1 MHTQPER
8 TGDKGIQLICQ
19 FEGLKLERYRDAV
32 GLWTI
37 GYGHLILKEE
47 MEKLT
52 KITTGE
58 AKDLLRKDLKRTE
71 DGVKKLLNQPAT
83 QAQFDALVSF
93 AFNLGVGNLKKST
106 LLKKFNAG
114 DVQGAA
120 LQFKSWNKA
129 GGKVLAGL
137 TRRREA
143 EMVISWLNLEVNMT
157 SSVALKK

>member
-1 MHTQPER
+1 MQKQPER
-8 TGDKGIQLICQ
+8 TGEKGVQLICQ
-19 FEGLKLERYRDAV
+19 FEGLKLDRYRDAV

-37 GYGHLILKEE
+37 DYGHLILKGE
-47 MEKLT
+47 MEKLI

-58 AKDLLRKDLKRTE
+58 AKQLLRNDLKRTE
-71 DGVKKLLNQPAT
+71 DGVKKLLSQSAT

-114 DVQGAA
+114 DIQGAA

-143 EMVISWLNLEVNMT
+143 EMKLFLN
-157 SSVALKK
+157 

>member
-1 MHTQPER
+1 MQKQPER

-83 QAQFDALVSF
+83 QA
-93 AFNLGVGNLKKST
+93 NST
-106 LLKKFNAG
+106 RWFR
-114 DVQGAA
+114 
-120 LQFKSWNKA
+120 SP
-129 GGKVLAGL
+129 
-137 TRRREA
+137 
-143 EMVISWLNLEVNMT
+143 ST
-157 SSVALKK
+157 SASAI

>member
-106 LLKKFNAG
+106 LLKNSTRAIFR
-114 DVQGAA
+114 VPHC
-120 LQFKSWNKA
+120 SSKA
-129 GGKVLAGL
+129 GIRQAG
-137 TRRREA
+137 RYWP
-143 EMVISWLNLEVNMT
+143 V
-157 SSVALKK
+157 

>member
-1 MHTQPER
+1 MQKQPER

-106 LLKKFNAG
+106 LQKIQRG
-114 DVQGAA
+114 RYSGAA

-143 EMVISWLNLEVNMT
+143 EMKLFLG
-157 SSVALKK
+157 

>member
-58 AKDLLRKDLKRTE
+58 ARSAAQRSETHRGRREKAAE
-71 DGVKKLLNQPAT
+71 PA
-83 QAQFDALVSF
+83 S
-93 AFNLGVGNLKKST
+93 
-106 LLKKFNAG
+106 NAG
-114 DVQGAA
+114 AIRRAGFLRLQPRRW
-120 LQFKSWNKA
+120 QFKEINAAKKIQRGRCSGCRTAVQK
-129 GGKVLAGL
+129 
-137 TRRREA
+137 
-143 EMVISWLNLEVNMT
+143 LE
-157 SSVALKK
+157 

>member
-71 DGVKKLLNQPAT
+71 EKAAEPA
-83 QAQFDALVSF
+83 S
-93 AFNLGVGNLKKST
+93 
-106 LLKKFNAG
+106 NAG
-114 DVQGAA
+114 AIRRAGFLRLQPRRW
-120 LQFKSWNKA
+120 QFKEINAAKKIQRGRCSGCRTAVQK
-129 GGKVLAGL
+129 
-137 TRRREA
+137 
-143 EMVISWLNLEVNMT
+143 LE
-157 SSVALKK
+157 

>member
-1 MHTQPER
+1 M
-8 TGDKGIQLICQ
+8 
-19 FEGLKLERYRDAV
+19 
-32 GLWTI
+32 
-37 GYGHLILKEE
+37 ILKEE

-114 DVQGAA
+114 DTQGAS

-129 GGKVLAGL
+129 GGKILAGL
-137 TRRREA
+137 TRRRDA
-143 EMVISWLNLEVNMT
+143 EMKLFLG
-157 SSVALKK
+157 